1 MQADYN
7 HNKRSKYG
15 PSTPSGKVLDNLVL
29 QESESLEYKDTFIY
43 FRNRKARLRKERGT
57 TTGDK
62 KKQQSIFLVYTFY
75 QEELKS

>member
-1 MQADYN
+1 MQADYD
-7 HNKRSKYG
+7 HNKRAKYG

-29 QESESLEYKDTFIY
+29 QESESLEYKNTFIF
-43 FRNRKARLRKERGT
+43 FRNRKARLRKERST

-62 KKQQSIFLVYTFY
+62 KKQQSIILLYSFN